1 MLCPAD
7 YLLLPGKALSLKKK
21 ALSLKKVVCCHKQ
34 SCFFCFN
41 NELSE
46 CNESDC
52 RNQ

>member
-1 MLCPAD
+1 MLCAAD
-7 YLLLPGKALSLKKK
+7 YLSLPGIALSLKKK
-21 ALSLKKVVCCHKQ
+21 ALSLKKVVCHKQ